1 MIAVSFVFCCDAK
14 HSDIIQGPVM
24 FVATCFRKGSPF
36 RSLGDLGSYSR
47 KQNSKNWEFW
57 LRKRREKKNKF
68 LSSKMLSSRSRD
80 PKNVTKKKARV
91 NFLILKTLNMDS

>member
-36 RSLGDLGSYSR
+36 RSLGNLGSYSR

-57 LRKRREKKNKF
+57 LRKRREKKTRKF
-68 LSSKMLSSRSRD
+68 LSSKILSFKKQG
-80 PKNVTKKKARV
+80 PKKRNKKE
-91 NFLILKTLNMDS
+91 S

>member
-1 MIAVSFVFCCDAK
+1 
-14 HSDIIQGPVM
+14 M

-57 LRKRREKKNKF
+57 LRKRREKKIRKF
-68 LSSKMLSSRSRD
+68 LSSKILSLRSRD
-80 PKNVTKKKARV
+80 PKNVTKNKARV